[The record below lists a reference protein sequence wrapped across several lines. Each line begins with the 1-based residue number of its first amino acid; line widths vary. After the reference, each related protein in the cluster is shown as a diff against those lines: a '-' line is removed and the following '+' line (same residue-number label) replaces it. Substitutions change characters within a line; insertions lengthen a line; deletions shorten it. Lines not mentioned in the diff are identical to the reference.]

1 MQIKRKNST
10 LAYIK
15 TELKNPTKMFE
26 LPPLPY
32 TYDAL
37 EPYIDATTVE
47 IHHDRHHGTYT
58 GALNVAIK
66 GTPLEGKSII
76 EIFDEIENYPAAVR
90 NNGGGYANHNLYWQI
105 LAPKGTSERPVGEI
119 ASIID
124 STYGSY
130 EIFRDKF
137 SDAAMGVFGSGWV
150 WLVVKPDCSLE
161 ICSTALQDNPMM
173 LLGGSRKGYPI
184 LGLDLWEHAY
194 YLSYQNRRVEY
205 IKNFF
210 HIINWYIV
218 DSLYHDALLYYGC
231 DNDSTNAPLGK
242 EPQQDM
248 EKE

>member
-1 MQIKRKNST
+1 
-10 LAYIK
+10 
-15 TELKNPTKMFE
+15 MFE

-58 GALNVAIK
+58 GAFNVAIK
-66 GTPLEGKSII
+66 GTPVEGKDIV
-76 EIFDEIENYPAAVR
+76 EIFDVIEDYPAAVR

-105 LAPKGTSERPVGEI
+105 LAPNGTSERPVGEI
-119 ASIID
+119 EKAID

-137 SDAAMGVFGSGWV
+137 TEAAMSVFGSGWA
-150 WLVVKPDCSLE
+150 WLVVKPGGELS
-161 ICSTALQDNPMM
+161 ICTTPLQDNPMM
-173 LLGGSRKGYPI
+173 RIGGERKGYPI
-184 LGLDLWEHAY
+184 LGIDLWEHAY
-194 YLSYQNRRVEY
+194 YLSYQNRRAEY

-218 DSLYHDALLYYGC
+218 DSLYMAAIKYYKE
-231 DNDSTNAPLGK
+231 NDDMTNAPLGE
-242 EPQQDM
+242 EPSCR
-248 EKE
+248 